1 MTFTF
6 ENNTFASEC
15 RGRSI
20 YLGRLKTNE
29 EIVVKG
35 NIFETKASV
44 DTAVYVQGDSGYTPT
59 FADTDNTFAE

>member
-1 MTFTF
+1 MIFTF

-15 RGRSI
+15 CGRSI

-44 DTAVYVQGDSGYTPT
+44 DTVVYVQCDSGYTPM